1 VFFFYFWVGFN
12 QRISVIE
19 MMNFDLDDSGL
30 TFLDSLDKYEPDKV
44 KHHVF
49 LRIKKVSIGSD
60 VL

>member
-1 VFFFYFWVGFN
+1 
-12 QRISVIE
+12 